1 MMLAATRAIAAV
13 AREKATV
20 KVATLLAASLL
31 ELPWRGGA
39 LCGVPG
45 GFRRSLAASKAILAA
60 QRVGTAAQ
68 PTP

>member
-1 MMLAATRAIAAV
+1 MLAATLAIAAA
-13 AREKATV
+13 AREGTTV

-45 GFRRSLAASKAILAA
+45 GFRRSLAASKAILTA
-60 QRVGTAAQ
+60 QRAGTAVQ